1 MIKELLGNKI
11 FKNFSVLTATSI
23 VIQFISIL
31 SSIRLA
37 RLLHTDGYGYFNLIL
52 VLSNIF
58 LIISSYG
65 LKQVIIRY
73 VARNKTE
80 SRFIFHFTNQIRLFT
95 TIISVLC
102 LLAYNA
108 FLNDKPLPPFVLI
121 LLSVI
126 IIFQSVW
133 EAVECIAFGNERM
146 EPSGY
151 INLAFTG
158 IWVISVYVVPKERF
172 NPEFLLVIY
181 VLIQCLK
188 SLAYYFWL
196 KKDIFDVSKQHDEN
210 HSLNHAF
217 FVKQSNYYFVLS
229 VFTALQTQVP
239 ILLLNHNSSYDQVG
253 IFNLGNRILSPLQMV
268 IMTAL
273 TALYPSFSRLAI
285 TDKVLFS
292 KRVKILL
299 NILVIIG
306 IWGCLCFTL
315 FSREVV
321 LLLYGKEYLDSVK
334 VILTQCWFT
343 LLFGIFCT
351 IGTVLNSFDK
361 QRVLAILS
369 IVYGVLCLPV
379 FYFGSKYGAIGLAW
393 AFVISAYINM
403 TYHWIVFRNILSP
416 GITFIY
422 TLKLFSVLIVA
433 SLISLFN
440 PFELNI
446 FMKIGIGIIIT
457 VVAGLYVKNRELP
470 KLLNSGN

>member
-1 MIKELLGNKI
+1 MLKELLTNRI
-11 FKNFSVLTATSI
+11 FKNFSVLTVTSI
-23 VIQFISIL
+23 IIQFISII

-73 VARNKTE
+73 VARNKNE
-80 SRFIFHFTNQIRLFT
+80 SRFVFHLSNQIRLFT
-95 TIISVLC
+95 TIISVIC
-102 LLAYNA
+102 LIIYNA
-108 FLNDKPLPPFVLI
+108 FLNDKPLPPFILI

-133 EAVECIAFGNERM
+133 EAVECIAFGNEAM
-146 EPSGY
+146 KPSGY
-151 INLAFTG
+151 INLIFTS
-158 IWVISVYVVPKERF
+158 IWVLSVYIIPRESF

-181 VLIQCLK
+181 VIIQCLK
-188 SLAYYFWL
+188 SMVYYWWL
-196 KKDIFDVSKQHDEN
+196 RKDIFSEDKPHEINNEIN
-210 HSLNHAF
+210 HKF
-217 FVKQSNYYFVLS
+217 FINQSNYYFILAI
-229 VFTALQTQVP
+229 FTALQTQVP
-239 ILLLNHNSSYDQVG
+239 IVLLSHNSNYDQVG
-253 IFNLGNRILSPLQMV
+253 IFNLGSRILSPLQMV

-285 TDKVLFS
+285 TDKILFS

-315 FSREVV
+315 FSKEVV

-361 QRVLAILS
+361 QRLLAILS
-369 IVYGVLCLPV
+369 IVYGILCLPV
-379 FYFGSKYGAIGLAW
+379 FFIGSRYGAIGLAW

-403 TYHWIVFRNILSP
+403 TYHWVVFKNLLSP
-416 GITFIY
+416 GITLIY
-422 TLKLFSVLIVA
+422 TLKLFSILIFA

-440 PFELNI
+440 PFDFNI
-446 FMKIGIGIIIT
+446 FIKISLGLIIT
-457 VVAGLYVKNRELP
+457 AVTAIYLKNRELP
-470 KLLNSGN
+470 KLLADM